1 LTVIF
6 WLTTFALLA
15 DEGKWWVVEQDSL
28 EAIKDEFSGFS
39 SGNNG
44 EVNKLLSA
52 CKASRAA
59 IHGHVRFCWLVPPL
73 ASLSQRKRTYAF
85 SFFLSGPR
93 VPFVEVFMLTVID
106 TSLLLE
112 QTS

>member
-28 EAIKDEFSGFS
+28 EAIKDEFSSFS
-39 SGNNG
+39 SGDNG
-44 EVNKLLSA
+44 EVDKLLSA

-59 IHGHVRFCWLVPPL
+59 IGMAAIDWLLFMV
-73 ASLSQRKRTYAF
+73 TF
-85 SFFLSGPR
+85 G
-93 VPFVEVFMLTVID
+93 FVG
-106 TSLLLE
+106 
-112 QTS
+112 